1 MATRTDATLKFAYG
15 TTPEQ
20 ARAARARAWVFIF
33 DCYAKKAA
41 RTRGGED
48 TMKGPNN
55 ERASTT

>member
-1 MATRTDATLKFAYG
+1 MATRTDATLKSAYG

-41 RTRGGED
+41 GTSYGKS
-48 TMKGPNN
+48 TMKGPKND
-55 ERASTT
+55 RASTI